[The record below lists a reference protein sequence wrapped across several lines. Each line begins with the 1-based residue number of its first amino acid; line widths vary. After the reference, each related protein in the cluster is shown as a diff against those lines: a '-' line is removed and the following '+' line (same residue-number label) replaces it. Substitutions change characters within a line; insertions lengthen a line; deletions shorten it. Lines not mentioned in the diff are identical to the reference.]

1 MLSARDENIHYFN
14 INEILAREFWKTH
27 NLYED
32 INNEF
37 AGKKYKIGIIGF
49 DSLGKSIFKQ
59 AYLNNIYS
67 LNQCI
72 EYHIWG
78 ADAYQIT
85 FLESLNLVNS
95 DHIIVHR
102 EEWLEAV
109 NTITDMNR
117 VIISQEN
124 DINAIQV
131 LIGANPLLYIFA
143 FSKSGENFSKMFE
156 SNHICSFGNVSSIL
170 NEKTIKS
177 EQTYL
182 MAKLFNYDYYI
193 RANKTEMSSD
203 YEKEMNEQWQKL
215 SGFKRNSS
223 IARADFY
230 WIEKRKKNEGTSEE
244 DIWEMEHIRWCRFHY
259 INHWVYGPQK
269 DEERKTHP
277 LLVDFSDLPYSEKE
291 KDGIHNGKIMKMIE
305 QFL

>member
-37 AGKKYKIGIIGF
+37 AGKKYKIGMIGF

-131 LIGANPLLYIFA
+131 LIGANPLLNIFA

>member
-1 MLSARDENIHYFN
+1 M
-14 INEILAREFWKTH
+14 
-27 NLYED
+27 
-32 INNEF
+32 
-37 AGKKYKIGIIGF
+37 IGF

-67 LNQCI
+67 LTQCI

-131 LIGANPLLYIFA
+131 LIGENPLLNIFA
-143 FSKSGENFSKMFE
+143 FSKSGENFSKMF
-156 SNHICSFGNVSSIL
+156 SSMNRSTKALI
-170 NEKTIKS
+170 S
-177 EQTYL
+177 SC
-182 MAKLFNYDYYI
+182 LF
-193 RANKTEMSSD
+193 SS
-203 YEKEMNEQWQKL
+203 
-215 SGFKRNSS
+215 RS
-223 IARADFY
+223 IWR
-230 WIEKRKKNEGTSEE
+230 T
-244 DIWEMEHIRWCRFHY
+244 
-259 INHWVYGPQK
+259 
-269 DEERKTHP
+269 
-277 LLVDFSDLPYSEKE
+277 LP
-291 KDGIHNGKIMKMIE
+291 
-305 QFL
+305 